1 MKFHRHV
8 EEEDGEL
15 FQVAAMV
22 DVVFI
27 LLAFF
32 VLSVRF
38 TGGERDLPLGYQ
50 EQSQST
56 GAAAQDMPAAV
67 LVRLDATDDG
77 AVSIRVGDAALSDN
91 GFDELTALLKQ
102 IDLPTVPVVIEADE
116 RLSVQQVATGM
127 DAVLASPMKR
137 LSLGTSDRAAPGR
150 AGQTV
155 GDTP

>member
-1 MKFHRHV
+1 MKFNRHI
-8 EEEDGEL
+8 EEESDEL
-15 FQVAAMV
+15 FQVSAMV

-67 LVRLDATDDG
+67 LVKLGPADGG
-77 AVSIRVGDAALSDN
+77 AVSIRVGDAMLPDD
-91 GFDELTALLKQ
+91 GFEQLTVLLQQ
-102 IDLPTVPVVIEADE
+102 IDLPTVPVVIQADAN
-116 RLSVQQVATGM
+116 LSVQQVATGM

-137 LSLGTSDRAAPGR
+137 LSLAAR
-150 AGQTV
+150 E
-155 GDTP
+155 DTP

>member
-116 RLSVQQVATGM
+116 RLSVHN
-127 DAVLASPMKR
+127 
-137 LSLGTSDRAAPGR
+137 
-150 AGQTV
+150 
-155 GDTP
+155 

>member
-1 MKFHRHV
+1 MKFNRHT
-8 EEEDGEL
+8 EEESDEL
-15 FQVAAMV
+15 FQVSAMV

-50 EQSQST
+50 EQSQSS

-67 LVRLDATDDG
+67 LVKLDRAESG
-77 AVSIRVGDAALSDN
+77 AVSIRVGDALLSDD
-91 GFDELTALLKQ
+91 GFDELTALLQQ
-102 IDLPTVPVVIEADE
+102 IDLPTVPVVIRADAA
-116 RLSVQQVATGM
+116 LTVQQVATGM

-137 LSLGTSDRAAPGR
+137 LSLAAREDGP
-150 AGQTV
+150 
-155 GDTP
+155 

>member
-1 MKFHRHV
+1 MKFNRHM
-8 EEEDGEL
+8 EEEPDEL
-15 FQVAAMV
+15 FQVSAMV

-50 EQSQST
+50 EPSQSA

-67 LVRLDATDDG
+67 LVKLEATRNG
-77 AVSIRVGDAALSDN
+77 TVSIRVGDALLPDD
-91 GFDELTALLKQ
+91 GFDQLTALLQQ
-102 IDLPTVPVVIEADE
+102 IDLPSVPVVIDADAD
-116 RLSVQQVATGM
+116 LSVQQVATGM

-137 LSLGTSDRAAPGR
+137 LSLATREDGP
-150 AGQTV
+150 
-155 GDTP
+155 

>member
-1 MKFHRHV
+1 MKFNRHT
-8 EEEDGEL
+8 EEESDEL
-15 FQVAAMV
+15 FQVSAMV

-67 LVRLDATDDG
+67 LVSLGPADDG
-77 AVSIRVGDAALSDN
+77 AVSIRVGDALLPDD
-91 GFDELTALLKQ
+91 GFDQLTALLTQ
-102 IDLPTVPVVIEADE
+102 IDLPTVPVVIQADAG
-116 RLSVQQVATGM
+116 LSVQQVATGM

-137 LSLGTSDRAAPGR
+137 LSLASREDGP
-150 AGQTV
+150 
-155 GDTP
+155 

>member
-1 MKFHRHV
+1 MKFNRHT
-8 EEEDGEL
+8 EEESGEL
-15 FQVAAMV
+15 YEVSAMV

-67 LVRLDATDDG
+67 LVKLEVTESG
-77 AVSIRVGDAALSDN
+77 AVSIRVGDAPLSDD
-91 GFDELTALLKQ
+91 GFDELTALLQQ
-102 IDLPTVPVVIEADE
+102 IDLPTVPVVIQADPS
-116 RLSVQQVATGM
+116 LSVQQVATGM

-137 LSLGTSDRAAPGR
+137 LSLASREDSHE
-150 AGQTV
+150 
-155 GDTP
+155 

>member
-1 MKFHRHV
+1 MKFNRHT
-8 EEEDGEL
+8 EEEPDEL
-15 FQVAAMV
+15 FQVSAMV

-50 EQSQST
+50 EPSQSA

-67 LVRLDATDDG
+67 LVKLEATRNG
-77 AVSIRVGDAALSDN
+77 AVSIRVGDALLPDD
-91 GFDELTALLKQ
+91 GFEQLTALLRR
-102 IDLPTVPVVIEADE
+102 IDLPSVPVVIHADAD
-116 RLSVQQVATGM
+116 LSVQQVATGM

-137 LSLGTSDRAAPGR
+137 LSLAAREDGP
-150 AGQTV
+150 
-155 GDTP
+155 

>member
-1 MKFHRHV
+1 MKFHRHI

-15 FQVAAMV
+15 FQIAAMV
-22 DVVFI
+22 DIVFI

-38 TGGERDLPLGYQ
+38 SGGERDLPLGYQ

-67 LVRLDATDDG
+67 LVRLNATENG
-77 AVSIRVGDAALSDN
+77 AVAIRVGDAALSNN
-91 GFDELTALLKQ
+91 GFDELTALLRQ
-102 IDLPTVPVVIEADE
+102 IDLPSVPVVIEADE
-116 RLSVQQVATGM
+116 SLSVQQVATGM

-137 LSLGTSDRAAPGR
+137 LSLADTGSAASGR
-150 AGQTV
+150 PAAG
-155 GDTP
+155 GAP

>member
-1 MKFHRHV
+1 MKFNRHT
-8 EEEDGEL
+8 EEESDEL
-15 FQVAAMV
+15 FQVSAMV

-67 LVRLDATDDG
+67 LVRLDQAEGG
-77 AVSIRVGDAALSDN
+77 AVSIRVGDALLPDD
-91 GFDELTALLKQ
+91 GFEQLTALLEQ
-102 IDLPTVPVVIEADE
+102 IDLPTVPVVIQADAG
-116 RLSVQQVATGM
+116 LSVQQVATGM

-137 LSLGTSDRAAPGR
+137 LSLASREDRP
-150 AGQTV
+150 
-155 GDTP
+155 